1 MKVLLTGQLPPSVR
15 YIGARLI
22 RDGHRVSALG
32 RVPDAQAL
40 QSAGI
45 AVRAHADLRRLMEAA
60 RFGAVVFFA
69 ALRCDDPA
77 EGGSPPGSLLDELSA
92 VVRAARESGVG
103 QLILVTDRRAFGS
116 AQAGREDEEPASR
129 TPAGILLRAAE
140 ENVNRC
146 AEDGVRTLVIR
157 VTNLYAPG
165 DPDSFFS
172 AAAAGARA
180 GAELLLDGTPGTPC
194 DFLHFDDLA
203 LFIGQAIDERMS
215 GVAHLACGIPRTY
228 GEIAALLRRHL
239 PGLRVAYTQDASRR
253 ATLETGFARAQG
265 WVPRHDFARELDEL
279 LQIPRRK
286 RRFLPPGPAKKRL
299 RRLAARA
306 LPWLELILLG
316 AAAWRL
322 HALSQVSATA
332 RFVDYWL
339 LYIAVMGTLHGG
351 GMGALAGLVA
361 SAAHIAFWAETER
374 ELIFFLYNVDN
385 WLVPAGYLLSGALFG
400 YVRDSQRE
408 RLDALKREKDG
419 RDSELKL
426 AKAMYTEANEDRS
439 RLLEQVLR
447 YRDSYGRIY
456 RITCELDAMLPQQIF
471 LSALG
476 IVEEMMQCR
485 SVAIY
490 ARSGDLPFARLAVS
504 SREAEPLPRSLDL
517 GRMPALRNALDR
529 GELFANTDLKPGYP
543 AFASPIRDGEEML
556 AMIALWDVPFDR
568 QTLYY
573 ENLLN
578 VVSGLVQSALRRA
591 VRYFNLSGDM
601 YLEDTRILTDRAF
614 RMALDVYQAVRKRQ
628 SGDFLLARL
637 RGAWPMSAEEID
649 RRTGGAIRSVD
660 LIGRLSDGEY
670 YALFPQATAEEMPLI
685 DRRLAAE
692 GLRLEDVSR
701 EMAHV

>member
-1 MKVLLTGQLPPSVR
+1 MAKGVGASDWQTGHTAKKGLIVTTTLSVTVLVENTANQRGLLAEHGLAFWVECNGQRFLFDTGQGMAL
-15 YIGARLI
+15 ARN
-22 RDGHRVSALG
+22 AAKLG
-32 RVPDAQAL
+32 ID
-40 QSAGI
+40 
-45 AVRAHADLRRLMEAA
+45 
-60 RFGAVVFFA
+60 
-69 ALRCDDPA
+69 
-77 EGGSPPGSLLDELSA
+77 LSA
-92 VVRAARESGVG
+92 ADVV
-103 QLILVTDRRAFGS
+103 ILSHGHYD
-116 AQAGREDEEPASR
+116 
-129 TPAGILLRAAE
+129 
-140 ENVNRC
+140 
-146 AEDGVRTLVIR
+146 
-157 VTNLYAPG
+157 
-165 DPDSFFS
+165 
-172 AAAAGARA
+172 
-180 GAELLLDGTPGTPC
+180 
-194 DFLHFDDLA
+194 
-203 LFIGQAIDERMS
+203 
-215 GVAHLACGIPRTY
+215 
-228 GEIAALLRRHL
+228 
-239 PGLRVAYTQDASRR
+239 
-253 ATLETGFARAQG
+253 
-265 WVPRHDFARELDEL
+265 
-279 LQIPRRK
+279 
-286 RRFLPPGPAKKRL
+286 
-299 RRLAARA
+299 
-306 LPWLELILLG
+306 
-316 AAAWRL
+316 
-322 HALSQVSATA
+322 
-332 RFVDYWL
+332 
-339 LYIAVMGTLHGG
+339 HGG

>member
-1 MKVLLTGQLPPSVR
+1 M
-15 YIGARLI
+15 
-22 RDGHRVSALG
+22 
-32 RVPDAQAL
+32 
-40 QSAGI
+40 
-45 AVRAHADLRRLMEAA
+45 
-60 RFGAVVFFA
+60 
-69 ALRCDDPA
+69 
-77 EGGSPPGSLLDELSA
+77 
-92 VVRAARESGVG
+92 
-103 QLILVTDRRAFGS
+103 
-116 AQAGREDEEPASR
+116 
-129 TPAGILLRAAE
+129 
-140 ENVNRC
+140 
-146 AEDGVRTLVIR
+146 
-157 VTNLYAPG
+157 
-165 DPDSFFS
+165 
-172 AAAAGARA
+172 
-180 GAELLLDGTPGTPC
+180 
-194 DFLHFDDLA
+194 
-203 LFIGQAIDERMS
+203 
-215 GVAHLACGIPRTY
+215 
-228 GEIAALLRRHL
+228 
-239 PGLRVAYTQDASRR
+239 
-253 ATLETGFARAQG
+253 
-265 WVPRHDFARELDEL
+265 
-279 LQIPRRK
+279 
-286 RRFLPPGPAKKRL
+286 
-299 RRLAARA
+299 
-306 LPWLELILLG
+306 ILLG

-614 RMALDVYQAVRKRQ
+614 RCARVYQAVRKRQ

-660 LIGRLSDGEY
+660 LIGAERRRVLR
-670 YALFPQATAEEMPLI
+670 AVPQ
-685 DRRLAAE
+685 RRRGDAAVAAARAE
-692 GLRLEDVSR
+692 GLRLRDCPGRWPCLTCCGSGNRAAQLAAAGGVPRWPARSARSALRSPFGCFSPRSAGGGASCCSSPVRPNIRPDAKARGRRAASR
-701 EMAHV
+701 RLKRRRVRYRRGGADLNDPKRRARR